1 MFNCQVPNYY
11 RTFRKM
17 TFNNL
22 RYFLHLDIMS
32 LKITGNIIISL
43 FSIKPFLRLETNN
56 TFKIIYVCFRF

>member
-32 LKITGNIIISL
+32 LKVAGNIII
-43 FSIKPFLRLETNN
+43 
-56 TFKIIYVCFRF
+56 